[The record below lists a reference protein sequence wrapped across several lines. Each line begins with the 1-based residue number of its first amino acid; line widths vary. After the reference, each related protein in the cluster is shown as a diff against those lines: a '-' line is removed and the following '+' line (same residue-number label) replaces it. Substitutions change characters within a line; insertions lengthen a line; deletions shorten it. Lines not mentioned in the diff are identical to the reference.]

1 MELQPFPLLHTML
14 CMLGHPVSFLAM
26 RSGIQ
31 ASSRGSNSSQGFL
44 RKRHWGG
51 VECMAAS
58 GLGHP
63 GTGGCHG
70 RKWSACPQRHLTAPR
85 WAVGCG
91 CLPPWVSPLSCCN
104 KQMSMARL
112 INFPSQD
119 AIKHKGQPI
128 SNAIS
133 NTNSVSGVLRM
144 PSPCYQLCRVPC
156 IAQKLSNVGCGC
168 RVESLFFGG
177 MKGEVWIQPGK
188 LPSQVST
195 FWKHTTVAIA
205 VSFVSSQQTVLL
217 LPAACTR
224 CQSVLGS
231 TSVPVMI

>member
-1 MELQPFPLLHTML
+1 
-14 CMLGHPVSFLAM
+14 
-26 RSGIQ
+26 
-31 ASSRGSNSSQGFL
+31 
-44 RKRHWGG
+44 
-51 VECMAAS
+51 MAAS

-91 CLPPWVSPLSCCN
+91 CLPPWVSPLSRCN

-205 VSFVSSQQTVLL
+205 VSFVLSQQTVLL